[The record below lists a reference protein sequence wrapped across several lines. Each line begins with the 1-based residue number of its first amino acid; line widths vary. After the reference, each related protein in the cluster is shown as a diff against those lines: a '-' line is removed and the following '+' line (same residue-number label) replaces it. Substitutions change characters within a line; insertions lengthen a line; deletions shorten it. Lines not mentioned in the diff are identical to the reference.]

1 MKRQHDSILNNWVK
15 DQPGTQKEI
24 ASSLGIKTGTLIAWL
39 HKGFVPKAAMQR
51 IADKINCSGSDLIS
65 EYYSR
70 RQSN

>member
-1 MKRQHDSILNNWVK
+1 MKRQHDSILNQWVK

-24 ASSLGIKTGTLIAWL
+24 AETLGLTPGTLIAWL
-39 HKGFVPKAAMQR
+39 HKGYVPKAAMQQ
-51 IADKINCSGSDLIS
+51 IAEKINCSGSDLIS